1 MPSDHNVLSI
11 LLLRGEGGVT
21 DTVVPPSPNVIPL
34 NGLSND
40 APEIVSNA
48 LVKASPH

>member
-1 MPSDHNVLSI
+1 M
-11 LLLRGEGGVT
+11 VT
-21 DTVVPPSPNVIPL
+21 DTVVPPSPKAIPL

-48 LVKASPH
+48 LAKASPH